1 MDDDLAWRAAIHEAG
16 HLVGAKRMGLPAYF
30 PIDCGVESVVA
41 LMSGAIGESL
51 ILGDYDEVGV
61 EVDWA
66 RVCARLERLGY
77 FDGGDALWAWTFDL
91 MREHEGVIVRV
102 AAALMGT
109 RWLDGDE
116 IDALMLGACR

>member
-16 HLVGAKRMGLPAYF
+16 HLVGAKRMGLPCGGGRLDPPVAYF

-91 MREHEGVIVRV
+91 MREHEGLIVRL
-102 AAALMGT
+102 ATKLFHAG
-109 RWLDGDE
+109 W
-116 IDALMLGACR
+116 C